1 MSKLDG
7 YITKLLSSDD
17 ALKAFLVD
25 PIKAAEDEH
34 GLTKGQRSV
43 LRRVVANL
51 SNNSTNGYGIVRH
64 LDSYR
69 RSIRLLQNVLHL
81 ERGHALNQH
90 VQAQA
95 TKDDQDSNLEVY
107 TIYIYY
113 NGIPSEPGVNSPYA
127 YSMHYNAAVTPGS
140 TLGDIMAQ
148 ATDYYYNKLADNM
161 TTSTING
168 VEVVTSFTIPN
179 NAGYFFPGVYKA
191 APQAVTTHTPFWF
204 FSLGGMAITND
215 YINNSAY
222 MGDAS
227 QGFKDVVP
235 SYYLPQGGNNNTI
248 YWQAIAPDVAYGF
261 APCDTSTVE
270 NTFTH

>member
-1 MSKLDG
+1 MSKLNT
-7 YITKLLSSDD
+7 YISKLLNNDD
-17 ALKAFLVD
+17 ALKSFLVD
-25 PIKAAEDEH
+25 PVKAAEDEN

-51 SNNSTNGYGIVRH
+51 SNNSTNGYGVVRH

-81 ERGHALNQH
+81 ERGSALNKHLQT
-90 VQAQA
+90 Q
-95 TKDDQDSNLEVY
+95 TSKDTQSSNLETY

-127 YSMHYNAAVTPGS
+127 YSMHYNAAVNPGS
-140 TLGDIMAQ
+140 TLGEIMAQ

-161 TTSTING
+161 VTSSING
-168 VEVVTSFTIPN
+168 VNVVTSFTIPN
-179 NAGYFFPGVYKA
+179 NAGYFFPGVYNA

-204 FSLGGMAITND
+204 FSLGGQAITND

-222 MGDAS
+222 IGNAS
-227 QGFKDVVP
+227 QGFENVIP
-235 SYYLPQGGNNNTI
+235 SNYLPSDGSNNTI
-248 YWQAIAPDVAYGF
+248 YWQAIAPDTAYGF
-261 APCDTSTVE
+261 QPCDTSTVE